1 MERQIE
7 EIVKIICPV
16 YKDGAKCTFNERQ
29 FGERKCA
36 DPCTVRTTAKML
48 IEAGLRPEVHGQ
60 WIPYDREIREVKG
73 YAGRLMYTHPLNFR
87 CSICNRISESQEPYC
102 HCGAKMDGGMNN
114 G

>member
-1 MERQIE
+1 MDKERQID

-48 IEAGLRPEVHGQ
+48 IEGGLRLEVHGE
-60 WIPYDREIREVKG
+60 WNKTRKG
-73 YAGRLMYTHPLNFR
+73 MKCTR
-87 CSICNRISESQEPYC
+87 CGCLSSLFDKNLKSIYC
-102 HCGAKMDGGMNN
+102 PWCGAIMDGGVDN